1 MDAGSAAAFYAGT
14 VLLRKTFEAVA
25 QRSVSSLFSRLHS
38 RFRGQSQLQ
47 SLQKE
52 LEARLQVLSL
62 PVDMCVQY
70 VLHGNTALQGAL
82 DMALRL
88 INDIVTFQE
97 ELEAQS
103 YNESIAKLS
112 PADAVSRLES
122 FLTKLDA
129 ILPYLSVAMNALSL
143 LRMSN
148 HDLSPSRLIE
158 ASHMVRTAD
167 TRQGVITSICGKLH
181 KFETCLTLPR
191 WQEKLISCNAT
202 FRRTCL
208 SSGNGYK
215 DYEMVIT
222 AEEDNGD
229 VQTCISVPI
238 TNICA
243 LGSSTLHVLGLGE
256 HELEP
261 VLLLDVAL
269 PTAGKS

>member
-47 SLQKE
+47 SLQKV
-52 LEARLQVLSL
+52 LEAR
-62 PVDMCVQY
+62 
-70 VLHGNTALQGAL
+70 LQGAL

-158 ASHMVRTAD
+158 ASHMVKLSTH
-167 TRQGVITSICGKLH
+167 SI
-181 KFETCLTLPR
+181 R
-191 WQEKLISCNAT
+191 Y
-202 FRRTCL
+202 R
-208 SSGNGYK
+208 
-215 DYEMVIT
+215 
-222 AEEDNGD
+222 
-229 VQTCISVPI
+229 
-238 TNICA
+238 
-243 LGSSTLHVLGLGE
+243 
-256 HELEP
+256 
-261 VLLLDVAL
+261 
-269 PTAGKS
+269 